1 MMSQHDALQDLIDL
15 PKFQN
20 LLDSL
25 YAVVGITTAVIDLT
39 GNILIISGWQ
49 DICVRFHRIH
59 PLSQEQCRESDRT
72 ITHGLSCASGH
83 VQITCPRG
91 LTDVA
96 IPLVIE
102 GVHLANVFTGQ
113 FFLAPP
119 DRDHFRQQAKVFGFD
134 EETYLAALD
143 RVPVISQEK
152 LEQYLVLLANLVEFM
167 AMQGLQHLRSLRAQE
182 ELRERE
188 TQYRNLA
195 NAGSALIWTSGVNK
209 LCNFFNQPWL
219 DFTGRS
225 MEQELGNGWV
235 QGVHPDDLE
244 RCLKTYT
251 TAFDRREP
259 FDMEYRLRHH
269 SGCYRWIQ
277 DVGTPNFNSKGE
289 FVGYIGYCFDITTR
303 KREEEENAQLQARL
317 NQAQKMEAIGVLAG
331 GIAHDFNNIL
341 GPIIGYTEIARE
353 DADSDSQLAYDLD
366 RVLASAHRAK
376 DLIRHI
382 LTFSRQSGEERIPL
396 KIQPLL
402 KESLKMLRASIPAT
416 ITIRKDVS
424 PRCGVVLADPSQV
437 HQIIMNLCTNAF
449 HAMEM
454 TGGVLSV
461 SLKEKVVDSHAPD
474 AGALVPGDYIELT
487 VSDTGNGI
495 GPDIFD
501 QIFDPYF
508 TTKEIGKGTGLGLA
522 IVSGIIKSYGG
533 AVTVES
539 VLGQGAT
546 FRVYFPVIHEEAGKH
561 DDQPVVISGG
571 SEQILFVDDE
581 EILAKMSRKMLER
594 MGYAVTVH
602 TSGSEALAVFME
614 DPDRFDLVITDQT
627 MPGMTGIELAKQ
639 ILAVRP
645 VLPIILCTGFSSVVD
660 EEDVRA
666 AGIREFALKPLSR
679 EVIGRLIRKMCD
691 AAAHVSIGQ

>member
-1 MMSQHDALQDLIDL
+1 MSLRDLIDISSL
-15 PKFQN
+15 QR

-25 YAVVGITTAVIDLT
+25 YAAAGIPSAVIDCD
-39 GNILIISGWQ
+39 GEILAGSGGQ
-49 DICVRFHRIH
+49 DICIKFHRAH
-59 PLSQEQCRESDRT
+59 PLCREQCRESDKT
-72 ITHGLSCASGH
+72 IIGRLTLTAGH
-83 VQITCPRG
+83 VQQITCPRG

-96 IPLVIE
+96 IPLVID
-102 GVHLANVFTGQ
+102 GAHLANVFAGQ
-113 FFLAPP
+113 FFLVPP
-119 DRDHFRQQAKVFGFD
+119 VRDYFRQQAMAFGFD

-143 RVPVISQEK
+143 RVPVISQEI
-152 LEQYLVLLANLVEFM
+152 LDHYLVLLANLVEFM
-167 AMQGLQHLRSLRAQE
+167 AIQGLQHLRCLRAQE

-195 NAGSALIWTSGVNK
+195 NAGPALIWMSGEDK
-209 LCNFFNQPWL
+209 LCHFVNQPWL
-219 DFTGRS
+219 EFTGRS
-225 MEQELGNGWV
+225 MEQEVGNGWV

-269 SGCYRWIQ
+269 SGDYRWIQ
-277 DVGTPNFNSKGE
+277 EVGTPNFNCKGK
-289 FVGYIGYCFDITTR
+289 FAGYICYCFDITAR

-341 GPIIGYTEIARE
+341 GPIIGYAEIARE
-353 DADSDSQLAYDLD
+353 DAAPDSQLVHDLD

-376 DLIRHI
+376 DLVRHI
-382 LTFSRQSGEERIPL
+382 LAFSRQSGEERIPL

-402 KESLKMLRASIPAT
+402 KESLKMLRATIPAT
-416 ITIRKDVS
+416 ITLKKDIS

-437 HQIIMNLCTNAF
+437 NQIIMNLCTNAF

-461 SLKEKVVDSHAPD
+461 SLKEKVVDAHAPD
-474 AGALVPGDYIELT
+474 AGALVPGDYVELT

-571 SEQILFVDDE
+571 REQILFVDDE
-581 EILAKMSRKMLER
+581 ELLADVSKEMLER

-627 MPGMTGIELAKQ
+627 MPGMTGIELARQ

-645 VLPIILCTGFSSVVD
+645 ALPIILCTGFSSVVD
-660 EEDVRA
+660 EEAARG

-679 EVIGRLIRKMCD
+679 EMIGQLIRKICD
-691 AAAHVSIGQ
+691 TTIDGGIRQQ